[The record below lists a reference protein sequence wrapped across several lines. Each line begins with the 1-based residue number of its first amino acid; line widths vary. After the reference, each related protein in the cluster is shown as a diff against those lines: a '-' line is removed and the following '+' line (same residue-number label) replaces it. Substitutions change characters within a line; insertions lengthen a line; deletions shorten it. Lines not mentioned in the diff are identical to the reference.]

1 MEQVEALSAI
11 LVTVL
16 VVLVETVFTNFV
28 EVIVGWTLRVT
39 EGVRVYVTVILNADM
54 IPELVGMDC
63 MVTIFV
69 NTVVVGDGCIVTS
82 VVLVK
87 VVREPFVVAG
97 NWAVE
102 IVSLLLLGDSFLFAA
117 RLSDVV
123 RVIVV

>member
-1 MEQVEALSAI
+1 MVQVEALSAI

-16 VVLVETVFTNFV
+16 VVVVETVFTNFV